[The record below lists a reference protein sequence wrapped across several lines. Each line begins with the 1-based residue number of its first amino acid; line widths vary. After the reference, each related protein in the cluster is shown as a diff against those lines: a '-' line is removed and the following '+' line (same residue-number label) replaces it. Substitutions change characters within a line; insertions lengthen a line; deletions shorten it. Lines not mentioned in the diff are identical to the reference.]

1 MKERSNRQN
10 GFAREKILASTRETD
25 DFMREYRT
33 YNDDLVVIKQ
43 APVALHLYRHR
54 EEPVRKLSD
63 LWFRN
68 KANLAESIRVIPLMV
83 EDANIG
89 VLGGS
94 FATCDLQARIDCL
107 FGHRRMCSQRDQHIE
122 CACH

>member
-1 MKERSNRQN
+1 MKEIQN
-10 GFAREKILASTRETD
+10 LRARHAREKEFIATGETD
-25 DFMREYRT
+25 DLVRENWA
-33 YNDDLVVIKQ
+33 YNNHLVVIKQ
-43 APVALHLYRHR
+43 SPVHLHLDRHR

-83 EDANIG
+83 KDANIG

-94 FATCDLQARIDCL
+94 FATCDLQARTDCL
-107 FGHRRMCSQRDQHIE
+107 LGHWRMCSQRDQDIE